1 MKTLLFLIAALLF
14 VGIQTS
20 SAQSSP
26 ELAVKFGKHKKDA
39 KSKVSVKFLALV
51 EDSRCPEGVNCVW
64 AGNAKVS
71 LKVRRS
77 NGAWKTVELNTGLG
91 AQSVTFEGY
100 ELKLSSLTPSP
111 KAGAPM
117 DRRRYVIKVSIKKL

>member
-1 MKTLLFLIAALLF
+1 MKTIIFLLAALLF
-14 VGIQTS
+14 VGVQTS
-20 SAQSSP
+20 SAQSST
-26 ELAVKFGKHKKDA
+26 ELSVKFGKHKRDA
-39 KSKVSVKFLALV
+39 KSKLSVKFLAVV

-64 AGNAKVS
+64 AGNARVD

-77 NGAWKTVELNTGLG
+77 NGAWKAVELNTGMG

-100 ELKLSSLTPSP
+100 ELKLNSLTPSP
-111 KAGAPM
+111 KAGVPM